1 MTEGIRLHGNHL
13 KVMQRVFVLATAWGP
28 NPFQQFYD
36 KLQHKP
42 DWRIRTIES
51 GHDAALDKPNEV
63 AALLLELA

>member
-1 MTEGIRLHGNHL
+1 
-13 KVMQRVFVLATAWGP
+13 VFATAWGP
-28 NPFQQFYD
+28 NPLQQFYD
-36 KLQHKP
+36 KLQHMP